1 MSDSEDSR
9 TPGPVVGFGPVV
21 ESLEKSIRSDIYE
34 IPKSDKILIIRNPLP
49 VGYPSLNSKIIEE
62 DANEILT
69 SKKVQKEDKYKRKS
83 NGC

>member
-9 TPGPVVGFGPVV
+9 TPGPVVGFGPVI
-21 ESLEKSIRSDIYE
+21 ESLEKNIRSDIYE
-34 IPKSDKILIIRNPLP
+34 IPRSDKILVIRNPLT
-49 VGYPSLNSKIIEE
+49 VGYPSLNPKIIEE